1 MTSLV
6 LNNRAL
12 LIYLKE
18 TYKIQNTRQSTPLK
32 FVEKFLMG

>member
-12 LIYLKE
+12 VLFSLRD
-18 TYKIQNTRQSTPLK
+18 N
-32 FVEKFLMG
+32 EKLFMNVVCSIRGWDFKG